1 MCHTSGNTYIILSS
15 WIMLTAMA
23 KRNAN
28 IVSFVFFPLTNATS
42 SSVLAREKDQAK
54 ERVIFSFHKLYFFLL
69 GVGVCEEQVVTPS
82 CLAMLSPSMR
92 LCSSGL
98 SSGKMFKRF
107 LEVPESMQSSS
118 VPI

>member
-1 MCHTSGNTYIILSS
+1 M
-15 WIMLTAMA
+15 
-23 KRNAN
+23 
-28 IVSFVFFPLTNATS
+28 S
-42 SSVLAREKDQAK
+42 SSVFTN
-54 ERVIFSFHKLYFFLL
+54 FSFLL
-69 GVGVCEEQVVTPS
+69 GVGVCEQQVVTLS

-118 VPI
+118 ELLLAKGELGMLISSSLELRCSRRGLI